1 MLHETD
7 TAATLCATT
16 NTIPTPGMQG
26 VKHYHRLLPLA
37 TGYFGVSSALYAFD
51 GLVVVYGPAGGAWHI
66 NIEDEP
72 RWYRGPATVVGAG
85 LLEMDVILGNDAKF
99 IDNIARVATTLERRF
114 VALAGTPISEIIG
127 TDLKGFCRTLETK
140 TSRPVFMVPT
150 AGSEP
155 YPEGAS
161 KAFLALARKFMV
173 PPAKKRKNG
182 INVLGAIHL
191 STGKEEHVEPLLAA
205 LEEAGFPVVSVF
217 SVPRP
222 GQADP
227 LQAIREAPR
236 AEMNLVVCT
245 SGLALAEHLHAAY
258 GIPYVVGMPVGRAGR
273 EDIPRLLR
281 GQKPAPA
288 KAPAGTPPCSRVLV
302 VGEPVLGYGLK
313 HCLRLDFGV
322 PEVDVVSVT
331 PSEALFQAAPGCV
344 GTLVER
350 GPRDVCMDS
359 EWDIA
364 ALMND
369 PAVDCVIADP
379 CYAAL
384 LTRQTRFIPLPHI
397 AMSARL
403 NWDLPYEYAVDKGYE
418 YLAGQFSGSPRP

>member
-1 MLHETD
+1 MKL
-7 TAATLCATT
+7 
-16 NTIPTPGMQG
+16 
-26 VKHYHRLLPLA
+26 YHKLLPLA

-85 LLEMDVILGNDAKF
+85 LLEMDVILGNDDTF
-99 IDNIARVATTLERRF
+99 INNIATVSMQLERRF

-127 TDLKGFCRTLETK
+127 TDLKGFSRTLESR

-155 YPEGAS
+155 YPEGAA

-173 PPAKKRKNG
+173 QPEATRKNG

-191 STGKEEHVEPLLAA
+191 STGKEEHIEPLLSAI
-205 LEEAGFPVVSVF
+205 EQAGYSLVSVF

-227 LQAIREAPR
+227 LSAIRQAPEAQR
-236 AEMNLVVCT
+236 NVVVST
-245 SGLALAEHLHAAY
+245 SGLALADHMFAAY
-258 GIPYVVGMPVGRAGR
+258 GIPYVVGMPVGLRGR
-273 EDIPRLLR
+273 DDFFALLR
-281 GQKPAPA
+281 GEAVTPAPA
-288 KAPAGTPPCSRVLV
+288 PVGSPPCRHALV
-302 VGEPVLGYGLK
+302 IGEPVLGYGLK
-313 HCLRLDFGV
+313 RCLRLDFGV

-331 PSEALFQAAPGCV
+331 PAQALYQSAPGCL

-350 GPRDVCMDS
+350 GPRDVCTDS
-359 EWDIA
+359 EQDIE

-384 LTRQTRFIPLPHI
+384 LTRPTRFIPMPHI

-403 NWDLPYEYAVDKGYE
+403 NWDLPYEYAVDKGYD
-418 YLAGQFSGSPRP
+418 YLAGQFSGTPQP